1 MTTPLRLVAPV
12 ALAALAAACRG
23 TPAAAPTAAAFP
35 KLDSA
40 AASRF
45 AQLALKGITREYPN
59 KLDHVM
65 NTPADVRGP
74 RELHPSFYGSYDWHS
89 SVHGHWMLV
98 RLLKLRPALPE
109 AAEIRRVLGANLS
122 APNLAAEA
130 AYFGRPGS
138 ASFERMYGWAWVLKL
153 AQELHGWDDP
163 DGRRWAANLQ
173 PLADSIVKRYLAFL
187 PKQAYPIRRGVHP
200 NTAFG
205 MAFALDYARA
215 VGRAD
220 LDSLLVERSRTYFA
234 GDVDVPAAWEPDGD
248 DFLSR
253 SLIEADLMRR
263 VLPGPAFAKWFRG
276 FLPDIQRG
284 EPANLLEP
292 ARVTDRGDPGLV
304 HLDGLNLS
312 RAWCMRAIA
321 AALPPSDPDRPI
333 LLASAARQAEASLPY
348 VASGNY
354 LGEHWLASF
363 AVYMLT
369 EGGSGD

>member
-1 MTTPLRLVAPV
+1 MTTRLRLVTPV
-12 ALAALAAACRG
+12 ALAVLLAACGR
-23 TPAAAPTAAAFP
+23 APVAERVAFP
-35 KLDSA
+35 QLDSA

-45 AQLALKGITREYPN
+45 ARLALKSITSEYPN

-65 NTPADVRGP
+65 NGPADVLGP
-74 RELHPSFYGSYDWHS
+74 RQLHPSFYGSYDWHS

-109 AAEIRRVLGANLS
+109 AAEIRRALDADLS
-122 APNLAAEA
+122 APNLAKEA

-138 ASFERMYGWAWVLKL
+138 AAFERMYGWAWTLKL
-153 AQELHGWDDP
+153 AEELHGWDDA

-173 PLADSIVKRYLAFL
+173 PLTDSIVTRYLAFL

-205 MAFALDYARA
+205 IAFGLDYARA
-215 VGRAD
+215 MGRSD
-220 LDSLLVERSRTYFA
+220 LDSLLVERSRTYF
-234 GDVDVPAAWEPDGD
+234 GQDVNVPAAWEPDGD

-253 SLIEADLMRR
+253 SLVEADLMRR
-263 VLPGPAFAKWFRG
+263 VLPAPAFAQWFHA
-276 FLPDIQRG
+276 FLPGIQRG
-284 EPANLLEP
+284 QPQNLLEP
-292 ARVTDRGDPGLV
+292 AKVTDRSDPGLV

-321 AALPPSDPDRPI
+321 AALPANDPDRTV
-333 LLASAARQAEASLPY
+333 LLASAARHAEATLPY
-348 VASGNY
+348 VASGDY

-369 EGGSGD
+369 ETDSTR